1 MQWRLRIKTR
11 FLLHITYHVTLSF
24 QSRLLTLSLINA
36 QFIKQRSHSFF
47 KKATKNKFGKQIDG
61 FFSFQNPISSGKISK
76 DFYNIPQMARA
87 NSRVQHINI
96 QQDESIFISWNL
108 IIYQKKERT
117 KRDIEE
123 IKPMYRENKK
133 WIIVSYILERQQKWE

>member
-1 MQWRLRIKTR
+1 MMRIKTR
-11 FLLHITYHVTLSF
+11 FLLHIYLSCDPEFPVKTLNSESNQCPVHQAKVTFFLSRN
-24 QSRLLTLSLINA
+24 Q
-36 QFIKQRSHSFF
+36 QRTNLGS
-47 KKATKNKFGKQIDG
+47 KLMD
-61 FFSFQNPISSGKISK
+61 FSFQNPISSGKIPK

-123 IKPMYRENKK
+123 IKPMYWENRK
-133 WIIVSYILERQQKWE
+133 WITVSYILERQQKRG